1 MCVSCFFFFPLKRE
15 VLSATLCMYL
25 SLPAYFIIQHFAF
38 YSFCLSICFFFFL
51 IAAAVACFRTAC
63 DNNSPVVVVA
73 IYLFMIL
80 FVPPPPP
87 LSACLCV
94 CVCFFKKPLSPPC
107 SFSPF
112 HSSRCFAE
120 VLFFFF
126 SLSLTLFGAVVILHR
141 EGVTA
146 YNTALLLL
154 LLSFDFIASL
164 LLYKYVYTELSLF
177 RNGSARSRV
186 SAFDYP
192 RWWWQ

>member
-1 MCVSCFFFFPLKRE
+1 
-15 VLSATLCMYL
+15 
-25 SLPAYFIIQHFAF
+25 
-38 YSFCLSICFFFFL
+38 
-51 IAAAVACFRTAC
+51 
-63 DNNSPVVVVA
+63 
-73 IYLFMIL
+73 MIL

-94 CVCFFKKPLSPPC
+94 CVFFQKAPISSLFIFTVSQLSLFRGG
-107 SFSPF
+107 S
-112 HSSRCFAE
+112 
-120 VLFFFF
+120 FFFF

-146 YNTALLLL
+146 YNTALLL